1 MGAQVILHRFSLV
14 LSKCVGVAVMRRS
27 VACLSGLGLATGKIY
42 FSETFGDGW
51 ESRWTP
57 STWKESEG
65 TQGKFVAA
73 TGKWYKDAA
82 EDQGIQT
89 SEDSKFFGIS
99 AGFDSFS
106 NAGKDLIIQYQAKY
120 EKDVECGGGYFK
132 VGPKMSDLTTFGDP
146 TPYNIMFGPDKCG
159 YTKRT
164 HLIFNYKGKN
174 VLKQADLSYKQEGEG
189 TSHLYRM
196 VLKKDNTV
204 RVEIDEDKIYEG
216 SIKEDWEVLKPK
228 EIPDPE
234 DKKPSDWSDE
244 SMIDDPD
251 DKKPSDWVEDKRIVD
266 SDAKKPDDW
275 DDEED
280 GEWEAPMKDNP
291 EYKGD
296 WYGKRISNPAYKGVW
311 EAKKIAN
318 PEYED
323 DDAVYKYSDFGFIG
337 FDLWQVKGGTIFDN
351 VIITDDVAEADTFA
365 KKWKD
370 LSEVEKT
377 KKKEEDD
384 KKAEEAK
391 AAAAS
396 KDDDKDDDDDD
407 EEEEK

>member
-1 MGAQVILHRFSLV
+1 MG
-14 LSKCVGVAVMRRS
+14 
-27 VACLSGLGLATGKIY
+27 GLASSKIY

-51 ESRWTP
+51 ESRWTA
-57 STWKESEG
+57 SKWKESEG

-73 TGKWYKDAA
+73 TGKWFGDAA

-106 NAGKDLIIQYQAKY
+106 NEGKDLVIQYQAKY
-120 EKDVECGGGYFK
+120 EKDIECGGGYLK
-132 VGPKMSDLTTFGDP
+132 LGPKMDDPSKFGDP

-174 VLKQADLSYKQEGEG
+174 GLKKSDLSYKQEGEG
-189 TSHLYRM
+189 TSHLYRL
-196 VLKKDNTV
+196 VVKPDNTV
-204 RVEIDEDKIYEG
+204 RVEIDEERIYEG
-216 SIKEDWEVLKPK
+216 SMKDDWELLKPK
-228 EIPDPE
+228 EISDPE
-234 DKKPSDWSDE
+234 D
-244 SMIDDPD
+244 
-251 DKKPSDWVEDKRIVD
+251 
-266 SDAKKPDDW
+266 KKPDDW

-280 GEWEAPMKDNP
+280 GEWEAPMKDNAD
-291 EYKGD
+291 YKGD
-296 WYGKRISNPAYKGVW
+296 WHVKRISNPAYKGVW

-323 DDAVYKYSDFGFIG
+323 DDSVYKYEDFGFIG

-351 VIITDDVAEADTFA
+351 VIITDDKAEADTFA

-370 LSEVEKT
+370 LSEVENA

-384 KKAEEAK
+384 SKKADDTKKEDEA
-391 AAAAS
+391 
-396 KDDDKDDDDDD
+396 DDDDDD
-407 EEEEK
+407 DDDKADA